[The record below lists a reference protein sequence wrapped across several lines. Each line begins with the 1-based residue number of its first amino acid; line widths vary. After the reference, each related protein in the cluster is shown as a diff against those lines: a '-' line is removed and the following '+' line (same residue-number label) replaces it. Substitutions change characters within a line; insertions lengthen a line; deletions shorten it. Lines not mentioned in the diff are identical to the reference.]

1 MTPTASFWLAY
12 ASIVVATVML
22 VLKEAAREGAL
33 GAGAGAGD
41 LVRSRY
47 WLGTALVLT
56 LLSVAALASALI
68 VQGVEPA
75 PRTPA
80 LVVATPAQTQ
90 PTALPPNVGTPHQP
104 AVPGLPDGAPARL
117 EGPLPTDLRTLT
129 VPELK
134 AVAYTLSARLGDLV
148 GDYLVATTA
157 SRDLTPEDAT
167 NRRAQID
174 AGLNR
179 TFHAQFEEDV
189 FRAGRELQRRHGIAS
204 EVLEVTNT
212 VVTWG
217 DITDVQYR
225 IAQSASL
232 LP

>member
-12 ASIVVATVML
+12 ASIALAVGML

-33 GAGAGAGD
+33 GSGTRA
-41 LVRSRY
+41 LVRSRH
-47 WLGTALVLT
+47 WLGTALILT
-56 LLSVAALASALI
+56 LLSGAALAGALI
-68 VQGVEPA
+68 VQGVEPGPRA
-75 PRTPA
+75 PA
-80 LVVATPAQTQ
+80 VVAATPAQRQ
-90 PTALPPNVGTPHQP
+90 PTPLPPNVGTPHQP
-104 AVPGLPDGAPARL
+104 AVPGLPDVTLARL
-117 EGPLPTDLRTLT
+117 DGPLPIDLRALT

-148 GDYLVATTA
+148 GDYLVAVSA
-157 SRDLTPEDAT
+157 SRDLTPADAT
-167 NRRAQID
+167 NRRAQLD

-179 TFHAQFEEDV
+179 TFHTQFEEDV

-217 DITDVQYR
+217 DVTDVQYR
-225 IAQSASL
+225 VAQSASL